1 MAAAREGTRRNLHAR
16 HTLGREC
23 GLLEHWQGAPG
34 IGGGAGGAVR
44 GAAAAWPWVWEGSW
58 LALGSTD
65 TGF

>member
-1 MAAAREGTRRNLHAR
+1 MRSAGTLA
-16 HTLGREC
+16 GC
-23 GLLEHWQGAPG
+23 AGVPG

-44 GAAAAWPWVWEGSW
+44 GAAAAWPWVREGSW